1 MWHSSVWSWS
11 RWPAYDTEIARV
23 FAAHGDR
30 VLFASLPGVGNRIAP
45 RLLAEWGEDRLRYPS
60 AASVQALA
68 GTSPVIFPSGAYRS
82 TRMRSA
88 CSKPLRKVLYQF
100 ARESIQRDAWA
111 PAYYYRKREEGK
123 TFTMAVRALANQ
135 WVRILYAV
143 WMKHEAYDPQVLAQ
157 ARRAHGREAA

>member
-1 MWHSSVWSWS
+1 RLVMEQV
-11 RWPAYDTEIARV
+11 AEYDQAIARI

-45 RLLAEWGEDRLRYPS
+45 RLLAEWGEDRQRYPT
-60 AASVQALA
+60 AASVQALG
-68 GTSPVIFPSGAYRS
+68 GTAPVIFQSGAHRS
-82 TRMRSA
+82 TRMRTA
-88 CSKPLRKVLYQF
+88 CSKPLRNVLYQF

-111 PAYYYRKREEGK
+111 HSYYSRKRAEGK

-143 WMKHEAYDPQVLAQ
+143 WTKRATYDPTVLARAQ
-157 ARRAHGREAA
+157 QAHGRQV